1 MTTDDR
7 TVVEVVRATLRELAT
22 ALPMALDGS
31 HDCLPH
37 QVRATLR
44 ALATAL
50 PMALDGR
57 S

>member
-7 TVVEVVRATLRELAT
+7 TVVEVVRATLR
-22 ALPMALDGS
+22 AL
-31 HDCLPH
+31 
-37 QVRATLR
+37 V
-44 ALATAL
+44 TAL